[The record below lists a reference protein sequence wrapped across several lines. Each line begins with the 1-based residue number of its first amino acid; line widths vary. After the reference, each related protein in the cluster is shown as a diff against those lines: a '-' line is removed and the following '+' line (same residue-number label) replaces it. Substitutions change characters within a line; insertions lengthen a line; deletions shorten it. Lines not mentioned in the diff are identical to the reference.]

1 MDDIVIYRK
10 HGKTLAEA
18 RKSAERMAAELN
30 EEFEL
35 NCAWQGNVLTFE
47 RLGVSGKLEL
57 DDQEALIQCLARLP
71 ENAET
76 AYIKG
81 QHANRRIKALCDYR
95 AMVESYL
102 QIYREGGR
110 R

>member
-57 DDQEALIQCLARLP
+57 DDKEVGVIVNLSFLLTALKPTIEREVHRFFD
-71 ENAET
+71 ENFAT
-76 AYIKG
+76 
-81 QHANRRIKALCDYR
+81 
-95 AMVESYL
+95 
-102 QIYREGGR
+102 
-110 R
+110 

>member
-10 HGKTLAEA
+10 HGKTLAET

-57 DDQEALIQCLARLP
+57 DDQEVGVIVNLSFLLTALKPTIEREVHRFFD
-71 ENAET
+71 ENFAT
-76 AYIKG
+76 
-81 QHANRRIKALCDYR
+81 
-95 AMVESYL
+95 
-102 QIYREGGR
+102 
-110 R
+110 

>member
-30 EEFEL
+30 EEFDL

-57 DDQEALIQCLARLP
+57 DDQEVGVIVNLSFLLTALKPTIEREVHRFFD
-71 ENAET
+71 ENFA
-76 AYIKG
+76 
-81 QHANRRIKALCDYR
+81 
-95 AMVESYL
+95 S
-102 QIYREGGR
+102 
-110 R
+110 

>member
-30 EEFEL
+30 EEFDL

-57 DDQEALIQCLARLP
+57 DDQEVGVIVNLSFLLTALKPTIEREVHRFFD
-71 ENAET
+71 ENFA
-76 AYIKG
+76 A
-81 QHANRRIKALCDYR
+81 
-95 AMVESYL
+95 
-102 QIYREGGR
+102 
-110 R
+110 

>member
-57 DDQEALIQCLARLP
+57 DDQEVGVIVNLSFLLTALKPTIERDVHRFFD
-71 ENAET
+71 ENFAT
-76 AYIKG
+76 
-81 QHANRRIKALCDYR
+81 
-95 AMVESYL
+95 
-102 QIYREGGR
+102 
-110 R
+110 

>member
-30 EEFEL
+30 EEFDL

-47 RLGVSGKLEL
+47 RPGVSGKLEL
-57 DDQEALIQCLARLP
+57 DDKEVGVIVNLSFLLTALKPTIEREVHRFFD
-71 ENAET
+71 ENFAT
-76 AYIKG
+76 
-81 QHANRRIKALCDYR
+81 
-95 AMVESYL
+95 
-102 QIYREGGR
+102 
-110 R
+110 

>member
-30 EEFEL
+30 EEFDL

-47 RLGVSGKLEL
+47 RMGVSGKLEL
-57 DDQEALIQCLARLP
+57 DEKEVGVIVNLSFLLTALKPTIEREVHKFFD
-71 ENAET
+71 ENFAT
-76 AYIKG
+76 
-81 QHANRRIKALCDYR
+81 
-95 AMVESYL
+95 
-102 QIYREGGR
+102 
-110 R
+110 

>member
-57 DDQEALIQCLARLP
+57 DDQEVGVIVNLSFLLTALKPTIEREVHRFFD
-71 ENAET
+71 ENFA
-76 AYIKG
+76 A
-81 QHANRRIKALCDYR
+81 
-95 AMVESYL
+95 
-102 QIYREGGR
+102 
-110 R
+110 

>member
-57 DDQEALIQCLARLP
+57 DDQEVGVIVNLSFLLTAL
-71 ENAET
+71 
-76 AYIKG
+76 K
-81 QHANRRIKALCDYR
+81 
-95 AMVESYL
+95 
-102 QIYREGGR
+102 
-110 R
+110 

>member
-57 DDQEALIQCLARLP
+57 DDQEVGVIVNLSFLLTARKP
-71 ENAET
+71 TIEREVHRFFDENFA
-76 AYIKG
+76 A
-81 QHANRRIKALCDYR
+81 
-95 AMVESYL
+95 
-102 QIYREGGR
+102 
-110 R
+110 

>member
-30 EEFEL
+30 EEFDL

-47 RLGVSGKLEL
+47 RPGVSGKLEL
-57 DDQEALIQCLARLP
+57 DDKEVGVIVNLSFLLTALKPSIEREVHKFFD
-71 ENAET
+71 ENFA
-76 AYIKG
+76 A
-81 QHANRRIKALCDYR
+81 
-95 AMVESYL
+95 
-102 QIYREGGR
+102 
-110 R
+110 

>member
-57 DDQEALIQCLARLP
+57 DDEEVGVIVNLSFLLTALKPTIEREVHRFFD
-71 ENAET
+71 ENFAT
-76 AYIKG
+76 
-81 QHANRRIKALCDYR
+81 
-95 AMVESYL
+95 
-102 QIYREGGR
+102 
-110 R
+110 

>member
-57 DDQEALIQCLARLP
+57 DDQEVGVIVNLSFLLTALKPTIEREVHRFFD
-71 ENAET
+71 ENFAT
-76 AYIKG
+76 
-81 QHANRRIKALCDYR
+81 
-95 AMVESYL
+95 
-102 QIYREGGR
+102 
-110 R
+110 

>member
-57 DDQEALIQCLARLP
+57 DDQEVGVIVNLSFLLTALKPTIEREVHKFFD
-71 ENAET
+71 ENFA
-76 AYIKG
+76 A
-81 QHANRRIKALCDYR
+81 
-95 AMVESYL
+95 
-102 QIYREGGR
+102 
-110 R
+110 

>member
-30 EEFEL
+30 EEFDL

-57 DDQEALIQCLARLP
+57 DDQEVGVIVNLSFLLTALKPTIEREVHRFFD
-71 ENAET
+71 ENFAT
-76 AYIKG
+76 
-81 QHANRRIKALCDYR
+81 
-95 AMVESYL
+95 
-102 QIYREGGR
+102 
-110 R
+110 

>member
-35 NCAWQGNVLTFE
+35 NCAWQGDVLYFE
-47 RLGVSGKLEL
+47 RQGVSGKLEL
-57 DDQEALIQCLARLP
+57 DDQEVGVIVNLSFLLTALKPTIEREVHRFFD
-71 ENAET
+71 ENFAT
-76 AYIKG
+76 
-81 QHANRRIKALCDYR
+81 
-95 AMVESYL
+95 
-102 QIYREGGR
+102 
-110 R
+110 

>member
-30 EEFEL
+30 EEFDL

-57 DDQEALIQCLARLP
+57 DDQEVGVIVNLSFLLTALKPTIERDVHRFFD
-71 ENAET
+71 ENFAT
-76 AYIKG
+76 
-81 QHANRRIKALCDYR
+81 
-95 AMVESYL
+95 
-102 QIYREGGR
+102 
-110 R
+110 